1 MMLALMNSIGS
12 GQHRSAKLPISA
24 IPLTPI
30 FGQSLRIVGHPK
42 GRRSLPATARPLWI
56 LTAFLIAA
64 FPVLSLVYWPQVL
77 RSGQLPSDGDS
88 IGIPMYGSVLIAI
101 IASPFVI
108 GIAGLCLRRYNRPVR
123 LTAYRHDRPLR
134 SALATIL
141 FGGAGVVLMLGSI
154 AELMHQLPW
163 YEYLWPVY
171 TAFWV
176 PWLFGLRAAFIEQNT
191 IVIG

>member
-1 MMLALMNSIGS
+1 M
-12 GQHRSAKLPISA
+12 
-24 IPLTPI
+24 
-30 FGQSLRIVGHPK
+30 
-42 GRRSLPATARPLWI
+42 PATARPLWI

-64 FPVLSLVYWPQVL
+64 FPALNFVYWPQVL
-77 RSGQLPSDGDS
+77 RSGQLPPDGDS

-141 FGGAGVVLMLGSI
+141 FGGASVVLMLGSI

-163 YEYLWPVY
+163 YEYLWPAY
-171 TAFWV
+171 TVFWV

-191 IVIG
+191 VVVG